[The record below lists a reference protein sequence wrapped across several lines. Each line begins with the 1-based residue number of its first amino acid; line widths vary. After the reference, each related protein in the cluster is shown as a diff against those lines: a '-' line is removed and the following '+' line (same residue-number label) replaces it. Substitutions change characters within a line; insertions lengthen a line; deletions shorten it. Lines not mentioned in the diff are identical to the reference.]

1 MVRYIKDGLM
11 NCTKPIPIKIAFVG
25 PSGSGK
31 STASTLAKAYL
42 EKEMPLYWICEC
54 NVAKPLHLMQRKIYE
69 VMGVIDIKSRNQDGE
84 LLQYLAAKFEKEL
97 GPKYIEEVDNIVSA
111 YQGKVVCINSDC
123 RNNSYKYLK
132 ENGFIFVRIG
142 TDDNIIA
149 ERLPNRKDITKAD
162 SKKSVEGIDQIE
174 IDHLISNNGTLGE
187 LNSSVKLLIKKII
200 PTL

>member
-1 MVRYIKDGLM
+1 MVRYTRDGLM
-11 NCTKPIPIKIAFVG
+11 NYTKPKPKPIKIAFIG

-31 STASTLAKAYL
+31 SSASKLAKAYL
-42 EKEMPLYWICEC
+42 EYEGTSYWVWEC
-54 NVAKPLHLMQRKIYE
+54 NIAKPLHTMQRRIYE
-69 VMGVIDIKSRNQDGE
+69 IMDIESRSQDGE

-97 GPKYIEEVDNIVSA
+97 GPKYIEKVDSIVYA
-111 YQGKVVCINSDC
+111 YQGRVICLNSDC

-132 ENGFIFVRIG
+132 ESGFIFVRIG

-149 ERLPNRKDITKAD
+149 ERLPNRNDITIAD
-162 SKKSVEGIDQIE
+162 SKNSVEGIDQIE

-187 LNSSVKLLIKKII
+187 LNRSVKLLIKKII